1 MKFSNI
7 EMLDMIFVYDIT
19 KHLYVERYRGKHLP
33 LRSVFQK
40 LCKMLEEIGNF
51 HSKHKRS
58 HIVRTED
65 KINIVFAAVNQ
76 NHHINTRQKYLK
88 L

>member
-1 MKFSNI
+1 MWKNI
-7 EMLDMIFVYDIT
+7 VANIVL
-19 KHLYVERYRGKHLP
+19 
-33 LRSVFQK
+33 QK

-65 KINIVFAAVNQ
+65 KINIIFAAVNQ